1 VLSGRAENAYTG
13 EIILGER
20 KYTVERLRVDFLG
33 QENLEPNL
41 DILLKSTVY
50 DQQEELE
57 VSLVLSGTPSDLK
70 FSLTSNP
77 TRSTE
82 DLASLLLTGKSL
94 KEVQGSALNTI
105 SGQLVTFF
113 SSPLTSPVTR
123 TLEKWL
129 KAEDVVLEPMN
140 IATLQ
145 DPGARLTIR
154 KRMTRQAAITY
165 SIDLTNSQ
173 YQTWIFDYQLNH
185 NFSLRGF
192 RQDNG
197 VVGTNLRHR
206 IPIGGKASQTT
217 PGSVRPA
224 AKELEKIE
232 ISGETVFPPAQLQK
246 VLKLKTGKNINLQTG
261 QRL

>member
-1 VLSGRAENAYTG
+1 
-13 EIILGER
+13 
-20 KYTVERLRVDFLG
+20 
-33 QENLEPNL
+33 
-41 DILLKSTVY
+41 
-50 DQQEELE
+50 
-57 VSLVLSGTPSDLK
+57 
-70 FSLTSNP
+70 
-77 TRSTE
+77 
-82 DLASLLLTGKSL
+82 
-94 KEVQGSALNTI
+94 
-105 SGQLVTFF
+105 
-113 SSPLTSPVTR
+113 
-123 TLEKWL
+123 
-129 KAEDVVLEPMN
+129 MN

-246 VLKLKTGKNINLQTG
+246 VLKLKTGKKYKSSDWSKALNRLDAFYRKKGYFNYKVTRETETTGRQTDLVRLNIQANQPVNFKFAGDKISKKSERKLLAPG
-261 QRL
+261 SAVCRKRLTFISCGLTSWPN